1 MRLRTIKQTIKEIR
15 DNDPDTCLTEWGLR
29 SMILDGVIPSIRR
42 GAKYLIDIDDI
53 ENNINGLKKGHR
65 NEL

>member
-1 MRLRTIKQTIKEIR
+1 MRLRTIKQTITEIR
-15 DNDPDTCLTEWGLR
+15 DNDPNTCLTEWGLR
-29 SMILDGVIPSIRR
+29 SMILEGAIPSIRR

-53 ENNINGLKKGHR
+53 EYYINTLKKGNK